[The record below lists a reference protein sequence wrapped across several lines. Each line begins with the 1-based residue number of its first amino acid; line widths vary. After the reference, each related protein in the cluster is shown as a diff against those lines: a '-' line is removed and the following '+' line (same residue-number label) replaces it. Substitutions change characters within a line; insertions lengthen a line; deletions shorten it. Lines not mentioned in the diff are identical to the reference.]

1 MVISK
6 QLFGTKMKTLII
18 VEFPFPINAIY
29 YIICEPLFFFFPVII
44 MVSLAVELL
53 GRSILELVSS
63 LILSM
68 LTPPLPMIFLWNCL
82 KMGILTWKLDLRRS
96 LDILVRCFYQRQPR
110 DHKASQYQTW
120 LQDEGKLNSYKLFSQ
135 LAYE

>member
-6 QLFGTKMKTLII
+6 QPKWNYRRI
-18 VEFPFPINAIY
+18 PIYTMY
-29 YIICEPLFFFFPVII
+29 YIICEPPFSFFPVII

-96 LDILVRCFYQRQPR
+96 LDILFRCLKLLSTSSEGPQSFTISDLTPR
-110 DHKASQYQTW
+110 
-120 LQDEGKLNSYKLFSQ
+120 LGKLNSYHSSLS
-135 LAYE
+135 